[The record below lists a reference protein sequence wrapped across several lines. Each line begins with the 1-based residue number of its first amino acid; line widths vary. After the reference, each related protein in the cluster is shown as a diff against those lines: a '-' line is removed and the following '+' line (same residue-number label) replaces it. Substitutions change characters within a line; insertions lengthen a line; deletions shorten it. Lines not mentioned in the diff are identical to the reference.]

1 MIDSYIT
8 VSGPAREEIVVN
20 KSRFIGYVTP
30 CTSESEAL
38 SFLQSVRDEHRTAK
52 HHCYAYIIGENS
64 GVMRYS
70 DDGEPGGTAGMPIMD
85 VMRTKGIVNC
95 CIVVVRYFGGVLLGT
110 GGLVRAYTSSAKLA
124 VEAAGVCS
132 VQNMLRMTCETD
144 YTYLAKFQKMAV
156 ESLKDQTAFAY
167 VIGNVEYGEKVTLE
181 LVTFAEN
188 EEELRGLAANLTS
201 GSARITTCS
210 VAPEKTP

>member
-110 GGLVRAYTSSAKLA
+110 GGLVRAYTRAAQDA
-124 VEAAGVCS
+124 VETAGVA
-132 VQNMLRMTCETD
+132 RMELTCED
-144 YTYLAKFQKMAV
+144 YCELPYSVWDKFRYAADHLPV
-156 ESLKDQTAFAY
+156 R
-167 VIGNVEYGEKVTLE
+167 IGSVEYGNAVSFLLYYRTADRETVTQRLLDASERKLE
-181 LVTFAEN
+181 ILPQGESY
-188 EEELRGLAANLTS
+188 AAWKIGT
-201 GSARITTCS
+201 
-210 VAPEKTP
+210 

>member
-110 GGLVRAYTSSAKLA
+110 GGLVRAYTRAAQDA
-124 VEAAGVCS
+124 VETAGVA
-132 VQNMLRMTCETD
+132 QMELTCED
-144 YTYLAKFQKMAV
+144 YCELPYSVWDKFRYAADHLPV
-156 ESLKDQTAFAY
+156 R
-167 VIGNVEYGEKVTLE
+167 IGSVEYGNAVSFLLYYRTADRETVTQRLLDASERKLE
-181 LVTFAEN
+181 TLPQGESY
-188 EEELRGLAANLTS
+188 AAWKIGT
-201 GSARITTCS
+201 
-210 VAPEKTP
+210 